1 MMKIKVNIH
10 QPKEKFIRRP
20 YIESEYAPLS
30 HKDLSYPIKRHRLNA
45 KCDNYKSGS
54 SNYLLYILKDAAN
67 AILSFIEW
75 DKHTEHNHT
84 EVCGF
89 MIGHHYYDESKDT
102 YFTEVESIITVPT
115 DMSTEVYLQLSTDSM
130 FAIEQ
135 ALDAYNADHNTD
147 CKFLGWFHTHPNS
160 LPVFMSSTDLITQTR
175 YFSDD
180 LGYAIVLNPHKLYW
194 KAFRSVSCVDVKCMM
209 VSKNV
214 FYNEETR
221 STSTTHTSDD
231 EELFSSPD
239 EQVKDES
246 DSLSEVSTDSSS
258 ALQQPTEQALEDNS
272 DAMEADDRNAQI
284 TETEE

>member
-1 MMKIKVNIH
+1 MKIKVNIH
-10 QPKEKFIRRP
+10 QPKEKFTRRP
-20 YIESEYAPLS
+20 YIESDYSPLS
-30 HKDLSYPIKRHRLNA
+30 HKDLSYPVKKHRLNA
-45 KCDNYKSGS
+45 KCDNYKTGA
-54 SNYLLYILKDAAN
+54 SNYLLYILKGAAN

-89 MIGHHYYDESKDT
+89 MIGHHYYDESKDI
-102 YFTEVESIITVPT
+102 YYTEVESIITVPT

-135 ALDAYNADHNTD
+135 ALDAYNAEHNTD
-147 CKFLGWFHTHPNS
+147 CKFIGWFHTHPNS

-221 STSTTHTSDD
+221 STSTTHPSDD
-231 EELFSSPD
+231 EEFFSSPD

-284 TETEE
+284 SETEE

>member
-1 MMKIKVNIH
+1 MKIKVNIH

-20 YIESEYAPLS
+20 YVASDYCPLS
-30 HKDLSYPIKRHRLNA
+30 HKELSYSVKKHSLNA
-45 KCDNYKSGS
+45 KCDNYKTANSA
-54 SNYLLYILKDAAN
+54 YLLYILKDAAD

-89 MIGHHYYDESKDT
+89 MIGHHYYDESKDIN
-102 YFTEVESIITVPT
+102 YTEVESIITAPT

-135 ALDAYNADHNTD
+135 ALDAYNAEHETD
-147 CKFLGWFHTHPNS
+147 CKFVGWFHTHPNS

-194 KAFRSVSCVDVKCMM
+194 KAFRSASCADVKCMM
-209 VSKNV
+209 VSKTVSYDTVISPKTKFVTTGQETEVQQSVSEQTKKQEDDLGSNSN
-214 FYNEETR
+214 NEE
-221 STSTTHTSDD
+221 
-231 EELFSSPD
+231 
-239 EQVKDES
+239 
-246 DSLSEVSTDSSS
+246 
-258 ALQQPTEQALEDNS
+258 
-272 DAMEADDRNAQI
+272 
-284 TETEE
+284 

>member
-1 MMKIKVNIH
+1 MKIKVNIH
-10 QPKEKFIRRP
+10 QPKEKFTRRP
-20 YIESEYAPLS
+20 YLESDYSPLS
-30 HKDLSYPIKRHRLNA
+30 HKDLSYPVKKHRLNA
-45 KCDNYKSGS
+45 KCDNYKTGA

-89 MIGHHYYDESKDT
+89 MIGHHYYDESKDI
-102 YFTEVESIITVPT
+102 YYTEVESIITVPT

-135 ALDAYNADHNTD
+135 ALDAYNAEHNTD
-147 CKFLGWFHTHPNS
+147 CKFIGWFHTHPNS

-194 KAFRSVSCVDVKCMM
+194 KAFRSVSCADVKCMM

-214 FYNEETR
+214 TYNEETQ
-221 STSTTHTSDD
+221 STSTTH
-231 EELFSSPD
+231 SSETEKSICKQEKPV
-239 EQVKDES
+239 EDES
-246 DSLSEVSTDSSS
+246 TPNSDISLESPSATQKLSEQEIEERCNDGSIANTNN
-258 ALQQPTEQALEDNS
+258 T
-272 DAMEADDRNAQI
+272 QI
-284 TETEE
+284 SETEE